1 MVSLPAWMSL
11 KTPPSLQGKE
21 QILQLGLQG
30 SWDLVSVPRPFPIR
44 DPSFPPGF
52 SSESLHWQFLLCWM
66 LFTNSP
72 CIYLV
77 HFSGPSN
84 VIFLRECFSELLK
97 LDVNT
102 APLELPEYFY
112 LVAFIAVYC
121 FNMVYIHSSIQQS
134 SKWLN
139 GKKCSMNSSH
149 ARLTWLFGPCYL
161 SYNEGEDVISCL
173 RYNVAVFLQSQLEN

>member
-1 MVSLPAWMSL
+1 MSLPAWMSW

-21 QILQLGLQG
+21 QTLQPGLQG
-30 SWDLVSVPRPFPIR
+30 SGDLVSVPRPFPIR
-44 DPSFPPGF
+44 DPSFPLSF
-52 SSESLHWQFLLCWM
+52 RSESLHWHFLLYWM

-72 CIYLV
+72 HIYLV

-102 APLELPEYFY
+102 TPLELPEYLY

-121 FNMVYIHSSIQQS
+121 FNTVYIHSSIQQS
-134 SKWLN
+134 SKCLN
-139 GKKCSMNSSH
+139 GKKCSVNSSH
-149 ARLTWLFGPCYL
+149 ARLTWLFGPRYL

-173 RYNVAVFLQSQLEN
+173 QYNVAVFLQSQLVN